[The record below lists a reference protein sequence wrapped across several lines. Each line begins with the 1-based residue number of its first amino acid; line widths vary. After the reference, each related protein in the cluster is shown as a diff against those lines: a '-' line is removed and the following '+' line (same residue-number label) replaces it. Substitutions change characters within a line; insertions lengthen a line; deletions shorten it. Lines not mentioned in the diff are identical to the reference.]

1 MKKVI
6 KILTILII
14 FSLIL
19 INVSFAATE
28 PEPTDINSF
37 LGIGGLDDVI
47 QDEKDAL
54 DSVLSIIQVVGISVA
69 TIMLIVLGIKYIVAS
84 ASERAEIKKHAV
96 VYVTGAILMFG
107 ASAIVTIIRV
117 FVTSNLT

>member
-37 LGIGGLDDVI
+37 LGKTTSVTDT
-47 QDEKDAL
+47 EKKAL
-54 DSVLSIIQVVGISVA
+54 DSVLSIVQVIGISVA

-96 VYVTGAILMFG
+96 VFVTGAILMFG